1 LQDIGL
7 KCCVRQLGNHVTV
20 DPTGVGWKL
29 RNGLFSTC
37 AGLWNSV
44 VNHSLSTSRAVLK
57 GLRIPFRDAEY
68 CLGWISQAYQ
78 ARFQTYEWRQRWR
91 RTQDHNEDWSS
102 GHLAA
107 VSLHLDQ
114 RGPDL
119 DAESITLEGRESLVV
134 IPLHSPKGTAH
145 RIAVGVLPHD
155 CVRSLPHV
163 IELLCRQTDLYRSNR
178 QQLRLLEQYSE
189 QASVDFEE
197 LSWFRTLVDQ
207 LAFREDACG
216 LTNSAI
222 QALKRMNQLT
232 GAESL
237 VLVLRT
243 PSTEEE
249 EETQQ
254 IYQIGEKPIHAKDVT
269 RLLDLAGANAVCETY
284 IDQQVRQ
291 LSVCPSGHSQGV
303 VIVPAICSRR
313 SFGWLIAISTPR
325 KDDAEEYVWELQSSE
340 RRFNDRT
347 ALVMESAASI
357 LATQAHNRKLL
368 QEQQNLLLGT
378 VRSLVNTIDTK
389 DRYTWGHSDRVAQ
402 IARAIAREHGLC
414 NQECEKIYL
423 AGLLHDI
430 GKIGVRDEV
439 LQKAGGLT
447 ETEFEEIKQHPIFG
461 FEILKHL
468 SQLKHVLPGVLHHHE
483 SWDGQGYPHQLR
495 DYEIPL
501 AARILAVADAY
512 DAMTSD
518 RPYRKG
524 MPAENAERILRE
536 GAGKQ
541 WDVDIVAAF
550 FRIID
555 EVHEISSQ
563 ASAPL
568 VPYAGMD
575 PAERIKLIRERHLDP
590 LLTAILTTTAEHQ
603 TKAAS
608 DGPSR
613 DHLEDTSIFTDTQ
626 LFSMSSY
633 RRPPEL

>member
-1 LQDIGL
+1 M
-7 KCCVRQLGNHVTV
+7 
-20 DPTGVGWKL
+20 
-29 RNGLFSTC
+29 
-37 AGLWNSV
+37 
-44 VNHSLSTSRAVLK
+44 
-57 GLRIPFRDAEY
+57 
-68 CLGWISQAYQ
+68 
-78 ARFQTYEWRQRWR
+78 
-91 RTQDHNEDWSS
+91 DWSADQ
-102 GHLAA
+102 LAA
-107 VSLHLDQ
+107 ARLHLDQ
-114 RGPDL
+114 CGPDIAA
-119 DAESITLEGRESLVV
+119 DAIALEERKSLVL
-134 IPLHSPKGTAH
+134 IPLHSPRGSIR
-145 RIAVGVLPHD
+145 RIAVGFLSEE
-155 CVRSLPHV
+155 CIRSLPHV
-163 IELLCRQTDLYRSNR
+163 VDLLRRQTDLHRSNR
-178 QQLRLLEQYSE
+178 HQMRLLEQYSE
-189 QASVDFEE
+189 QASIDFEE

-207 LAFREDACG
+207 LAFRDDTCG

-243 PSTEEE
+243 PPTEDEEE
-249 EETQQ
+249 LQQ
-254 IYQIGEKPIHAKDVT
+254 IYQIGEKPIHATDVT
-269 RLLDLAGANAVCETY
+269 RLLELAGVNAVCETY

-291 LSVCPSGHSQGV
+291 LSICPQGHSQGV

-313 SFGWLIAISTPR
+313 SFGWLIAISSPR
-325 KDDAEEYVWELQSSE
+325 QDDADEYVWELHSSE

-357 LATQAHNRKLL
+357 LATQAHNRRLL
-368 QEQQNLLLGT
+368 QEQQDLLLGT

-402 IARAIAREHGLC
+402 IARAVAKEHGLC

-439 LQKAGGLT
+439 LQKPGGLT
-447 ETEFEEIKQHPIFG
+447 ADEFEEIKQHPVFG

-536 GAGKQ
+536 GAGSQ
-541 WDVDIVAAF
+541 WDVDIIEAF

-555 EVHEISSQ
+555 QVHEISSRV
-563 ASAPL
+563 SAPL
-568 VPYAGMD
+568 VPASGMD
-575 PAERIKLIRERHLDP
+575 PAERIQMIRERHLDP
-590 LLTAILTTTAEHQ
+590 LLTAILTTTTDTD
-603 TKAAS
+603 TKPKTVDNGS
-608 DGPSR
+608 VPDEL
-613 DHLEDTSIFTDTQ
+613 DDTSIFSETQ
-626 LFSMSSY
+626 LFSMNSFRS
-633 RRPPEL
+633 PPQV